1 MRRHSFLLIFL
12 AVWLLFLFS
21 GSMAAIAK
29 TGKSSQEEQTRL
41 PEHYTPEQVDAILS
55 RMSDSQVRS
64 LLIKELQKNA
74 AVATDSSY
82 EDTDNLMAGLLQE
95 VGSEAGQAHTRLA
108 EVPANIKS
116 MPADMLRALGKLSRG
131 KGWSLLVWIML
142 VISGIFVV
150 GMGIERLFRRL
161 TAGLYRQIE
170 SAPPMKGL
178 IKLWGALL
186 KLVSEF
192 MGIIIFALSSLTL
205 YVLIYGAGKNTTR
218 MLFIAA
224 LLAILISRLI
234 TALSHMICSPTISG
248 LRLLPYSDQ
257 AAKQI
262 HRNLVHLIRFTAIA
276 YMTCLLFK
284 HLGVQANTFRL
295 MVVFF
300 GTAIIFAIA
309 VMIWKNRVAVA
320 QTILSGRASENDQ
333 STWLKKQF
341 ASIWH
346 VLALIYLLLV
356 WLVFAARL
364 IITQS
369 PGRGVFFISL
379 LVVPIYLALDRA
391 GQWIVTSAIGNT
403 AQLMT
408 AKPAGQEPGETEPG
422 EDIQTEP
429 EPEGRFVLVTRRIVR
444 AFIFFAVAF
453 WLLDI
458 WGVDLPFGRAL
469 TNATFDILIT
479 LALAYAAWNVI
490 SNFISRKLQ
499 EDMPDEAE
507 DASQE
512 DSEWG
517 SATTLGRSHTLL
529 PMARKAIGTVLLVMV
544 IMIVL
549 SSIGVDIGPLLAG
562 AGVLGIAIGF
572 GARKLVS
579 DVFSG
584 FFFLIDDAFRVG
596 EYLEAGGL
604 KGRVEKI
611 TLRNLF
617 LRHYRGMLQIVPYSD
632 LGAITNFMRGGIVV
646 KFNLQLPYDTDIDVV
661 RKVIKK
667 VGQKLLEHEEHGPNF
682 IKPLKSQGVRDVG
695 DSVMTIR
702 VKYTAIPGKQFVI
715 RREAYKLIQQA
726 LAEKGIHYAHRKV
739 IVELPPPADFAARG
753 DGLKTEEKDHKP
765 ETPPPSEEMMLAA
778 GAAAFE
784 AIKQGEKKEK

>member
-1 MRRHSFLLIFL
+1 
-12 AVWLLFLFS
+12 
-21 GSMAAIAK
+21 
-29 TGKSSQEEQTRL
+29 
-41 PEHYTPEQVDAILS
+41 
-55 RMSDSQVRS
+55 
-64 LLIKELQKNA
+64 
-74 AVATDSSY
+74 
-82 EDTDNLMAGLLQE
+82 
-95 VGSEAGQAHTRLA
+95 
-108 EVPANIKS
+108 
-116 MPADMLRALGKLSRG
+116 
-131 KGWSLLVWIML
+131 
-142 VISGIFVV
+142 
-150 GMGIERLFRRL
+150 
-161 TAGLYRQIE
+161 
-170 SAPPMKGL
+170 MKGL
-178 IKLWGALL
+178 LKLWGALL

-224 LLAILISRLI
+224 LLAILISRLM
-234 TALSHMICSPTISG
+234 TALAHMICSPTMSG
-248 LRLLPYSDQ
+248 LRLLPYSDR

-262 HRNLVHLIRFTAIA
+262 YRNLVHLIRFTAIA

-284 HLGVQANTFRL
+284 HLGAQANTVRL
-295 MVVFF
+295 MAVFSGTVV
-300 GTAIIFAIA
+300 IFAIA
-309 VMIWKNRVAVA
+309 VMIWKNRLAVA
-320 QTILSGRASENDQ
+320 QTILSGHAAETEQ

-346 VLALIYLLLV
+346 VLALVYLFLV
-356 WLVFAARL
+356 WLVFAGRL

-379 LVVPIYLALDRA
+379 LIVPIYLALDRA
-391 GQWIVTSAIGNT
+391 GQWIVTTAIGGT
-403 AQLMT
+403 ARLVT
-408 AKPAGQEPGETEPG
+408 EKPAGQELGRRDEKTLEPG
-422 EDIQTEP
+422 EPEALEEIQTER
-429 EPEGRFVLVTRRIVR
+429 EPEGRFVLVARRIVR
-444 AFIFFAVAF
+444 VFIFFAVAF
-453 WLLDI
+453 WLLGI
-458 WGVDLPFGRAL
+458 WGVDLPFGKAL
-469 TNATFDILIT
+469 TNATFDILVT

-499 EDMPDEAE
+499 EDMPDEVE

-517 SATTLGRSHTLL
+517 SASTLGRSHTLL

-611 TLRNLF
+611 SLRNLF

-646 KFNLQLPYDTDIDVV
+646 KFNLQLPYDTNIDAV

-682 IKPLKSQGVRDVG
+682 IKPLKSQGIRDVG

-715 RREAYKLIQQA
+715 RREAYKLIQLA

-739 IVELPPPADFAARG
+739 IVELPPPAASAAKG
-753 DGLKTEEKDHKP
+753 DDLKTEEKDQKP
-765 ETPPPSEEMMLAA
+765 ETSPPSEEMTLAA